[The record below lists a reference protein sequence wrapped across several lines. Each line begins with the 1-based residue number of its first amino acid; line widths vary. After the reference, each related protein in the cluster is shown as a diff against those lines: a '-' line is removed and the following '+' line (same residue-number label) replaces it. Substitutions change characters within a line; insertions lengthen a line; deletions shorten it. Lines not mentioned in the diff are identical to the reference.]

1 MYVTECTLQIIV
13 DRNLVLQTVLLWSLT
28 NTLATIA
35 EPQLTN
41 AQKGAIRMDSR
52 TPLLVHDRVV

>member
-13 DRNLVLQTVLLWSLT
+13 DRNLVLQTVLLRSLT
-28 NTLATIA
+28 ITLATIA

-52 TPLLVHDRVV
+52 TPLLVRDRVV

>member
-13 DRNLVLQTVLLWSLT
+13 DRNLVLQTVLLQSLT

-41 AQKGAIRMDSR
+41 AQKGAIRMDS
-52 TPLLVHDRVV
+52 

>member
-13 DRNLVLQTVLLWSLT
+13 DRNLVLQTVLLQSLT

-41 AQKGAIRMDSR
+41 AQKGAIRMDSQ
-52 TPLLVHDRVV
+52 TPLLVCDRVV

>member
-13 DRNLVLQTVLLWSLT
+13 DRNLVLQTVLLRSLT

-52 TPLLVHDRVV
+52 TPLLVRDRVV